1 MKGHEVLE
9 WNPVLAPAATPD
21 AVRAKLSAAIA
32 HAKADAAVQ
41 ERVNRHA
48 AEGQLVQVLYN
59 QAMAEAQALEQAI
72 KDEEAKKA

>member
-1 MKGHEVLE
+1 MSEAITRLDLLKAQLQ
-9 WNPVLAPAATPD
+9 AA
-21 AVRAKLSAAIA
+21 
-32 HAKADAAVQ
+32 Q

>member
-1 MKGHEVLE
+1 MKEEVTRLD
-9 WNPVLAPAATPD
+9 VL
-21 AVRAKLSAAIA
+21 KLQLQ
-32 HAKADAAVQ
+32 AVQ